1 MCIRTNDDIATEPL
15 HIAGEMEL
23 PVISNTVASKVD
35 VHDHIINK

>member
-1 MCIRTNDDIATEPL
+1 MCLRTKDDIAIEPL

-23 PVISNTVASKVD
+23 PGISNKVARKVD